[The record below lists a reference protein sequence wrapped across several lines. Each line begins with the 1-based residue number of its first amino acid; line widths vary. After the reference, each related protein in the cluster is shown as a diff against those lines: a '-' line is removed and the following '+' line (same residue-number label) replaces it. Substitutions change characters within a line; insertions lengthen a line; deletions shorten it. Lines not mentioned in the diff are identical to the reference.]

1 MLLAYIVSAIFALG
15 AGTIIGLFGAGGSIT
30 MVPILTYGLKIPLKI
45 AIGMTLI
52 IEAFTGFIASYVYSR
67 SGLTQVKA
75 AIPYAAAGAVGS
87 FVGGYLTKFIPTS
100 LLLTIFGVTVL
111 GAAAMLTRN
120 VIKGKVEGTG
130 RAAHV
135 GIFALVGLF
144 VGFLTGMIGVGGGFL
159 IVPALVLLGGL
170 DMKMAVGTSLFIIG
184 LQSTA
189 GVSGILVGGTRF
201 DLAPTAVITVANVAG
216 SLFGKYLSSRLQV
229 RKLQIGF
236 IGLLL
241 VLGTVTIGKSVM

>member
-1 MLLAYIVSAIFALG
+1 MIDLLMAAVFALG

-52 IEAFTGFIASYVYSR
+52 IEAFTGFIASWFYR
-67 SGLTQVKA
+67 RNGQTQIRA
-75 AIPYAAAGAVGS
+75 AIPYALAGAAGS
-87 FVGGYLTKFIPTS
+87 FTGGYLTKYIPTGV
-100 LLLTIFGVTVL
+100 LLTIFGVTVL

-120 VIKGKVEGTG
+120 VIRGKVQGTG
-130 RAAHV
+130 KMANV
-135 GIFALVGLF
+135 WLFATVGLF

-170 DMKMAVGTSLFIIG
+170 DIKMAVGTSLFVIG

-189 GVSGILVGGTRF
+189 GVSGILLSGTRF
-201 DLAPTAVITVANVAG
+201 DLTPTAIITIANVAG
-216 SLFGKYLSSRLQV
+216 SLFGKYLSSRLPVQKVQV
-229 RKLQIGF
+229 GF

-241 VLGTVTIGKSVM
+241 VLGSVTIAKAVV